1 MSEVRVFDIVGQRV
15 LVSRESARGIKAA
28 LLEVAAAGPAALR
41 LNFAGAR
48 GVAPTFLDEVLL
60 VAEECIEE
68 SSIPNTGGRAA
79 GAGNDGA
86 GESGAGCAGAT
97 NMAVIFVDPPT
108 ALAAKHH
115 AIARAHGRTL
125 RQTDNGDW
133 EFRVANE
140 R

>member
-28 LLEVAAAGPAALR
+28 LLAVAAAGPEALR

-68 SSIPNTGGRAA
+68 SSITNTGTDTGGRAA

-86 GESGAGCAGAT
+86 GAGP

-115 AIARAHGRTL
+115 VIARAHGRTL

-140 R
+140 L